1 MKSDVP
7 QFTTGMQNVHRL
19 NSFLCSIQKTP
30 VPSSRPE
37 MSMPPRADIVR
48 DGCEAATAKRLV
60 LDDIEHGGMLV
71 SGRGGMRP

>member
-1 MKSDVP
+1 MNPDVT
-7 QFTTGMQNVHRL
+7 QLMTGMQNVHRL
-19 NSFLCSIQKTP
+19 DPFLCSIKKTP